1 MEIKGRVHCFFE
13 QSGTFKKAFEKLGF
27 SAIDYDIKNDFEE
40 TDVVCDIF
48 AEIENAESGI
58 NSIFD
63 GIGKN
68 DLIIAF
74 FPCIYFCQNSQMLFN
89 MSAKNYR
96 KLSDAGKVIAIRE
109 RARQRG
115 FFYEKLLALVEVCIS
130 RGLRLIIENPWTM
143 PQYLAN
149 NFLKNPDI
157 IDNDRTLRGD
167 YFKKKTAY
175 WFFNC
180 EPTHGL
186 TIQRDKPLR
195 KVEETAPSKKAGE
208 CSAARSMI
216 SPDYARNFIND
227 FVTGATEQRELTLF

>member
-1 MEIKGRVHCFFE
+1 MEIKGHAHCFFE
-13 QSGTFKKAFEKLGF
+13 QSGTFKRAFEKLGF
-27 SAIDYDIKNDFEE
+27 PAIDYDIKNDFGE
-40 TDVVCDIF
+40 TDVVCDLF
-48 AEIENAESGI
+48 AEIENAESGV

-63 GIGKN
+63 GIGKD

-96 KLSDAGKVIAIRE
+96 KLSDAEKVNKIKE
-109 RARQRG
+109 RAENRA
-115 FFYEKLLALVEVCIS
+115 FFYKKLLSLVGICFA
-130 RGLRLIIENPWTM
+130 RGLRIIIENPWTP

-149 NFLKNPDI
+149 NFLKNPDV

-195 KVEETAPSKKAGE
+195 KIVETSPSKKAGE

-227 FVTGATEQRELTLF
+227 FITGATEQRELTLF

>member
-13 QSGTFKKAFEKLGF
+13 QSGTFKKAFIALGF
-27 SAIDYDIKNDFEE
+27 PAKDYDIKNDFHE
-40 TDVVCDIF
+40 TDVICDLF
-48 AEIENAESGI
+48 DEIENAGAGI

-63 GIGKN
+63 GIKKD

-89 MSAKNYR
+89 LSAKQYR
-96 KLSDAGKVIAIRE
+96 KLTDAEKVGKIRE
-109 RARQRG
+109 RARNRS
-115 FFYEKLLALVEVCIS
+115 FFYEKLLTLVEVCMS
-130 RGLRLIIENPWTM
+130 RDLRLVIENPWTM

-149 NFLKNPDI
+149 NFLKNPDV

-175 WFFNC
+175 WFFGC

-186 TIQRDKPLR
+186 TIQRDKTLK
-195 KVEETAPSKKAGE
+195 KVSEAAPSRKAGE

-216 SPDYARNFIND
+216 SLDYARNFIND
-227 FVTGATEQRELTLF
+227 FITGATEQKELTLF